1 MITTILTVENITFI
15 IASAFV
21 VCIIS
26 GVFQLSR
33 TVEKMGDDIK

>member
-1 MITTILTVENITFI
+1 MIVSILTVDNLSFT

-21 VCIIS
+21 VCILA